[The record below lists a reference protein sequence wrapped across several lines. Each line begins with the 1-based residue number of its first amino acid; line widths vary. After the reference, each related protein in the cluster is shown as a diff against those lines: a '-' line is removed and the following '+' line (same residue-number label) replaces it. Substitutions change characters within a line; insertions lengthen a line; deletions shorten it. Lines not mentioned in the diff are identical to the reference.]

1 MALPHELTASKS
13 AFALQPES
21 PMAESWCD
29 SFHFIL
35 AKLTTSF
42 GSVLIPI
49 FIALPI
55 YLCTYIDSL
64 VGR

>member
-13 AFALQPES
+13 VFALQPES
-21 PMAESWCD
+21 VMAEAWCD

-49 FIALPI
+49 FISLPI
-55 YLCTYIDSL
+55 YYMYLY
-64 VGR
+64 R